1 MRFGLTMSFL
11 FLACLSI
18 RADDFALI
26 VPEGDD
32 PSVAMIADHVAATVE
47 DGYRV
52 FLLLARDQGRLDDH
66 LDIEGMAFEEV
77 REYLI
82 ALCIIS
88 PRWNYDPEQ
97 CLRRDVVAYMSASYI
112 GIRPGLL
119 TGFFG
124 MTRRYAHREMQFR
137 QYIAPGSPRSFVT
150 GSELLSIATRVSI
163 CVEPH
168 QDVTLDDD
176 EIH

>member
-1 MRFGLTMSFL
+1 MRFGLTMSFV

-18 RADDFALI
+18 RADDSELF
-26 VPEGDD
+26 VPEADD
-32 PSVAMIADHVAATVE
+32 PTIASVADHVAATIE

-52 FLLLARDQGRLDDH
+52 FLVLARDQGRLDDN
-66 LDIEGMAFEEV
+66 LDVESMAFEEL
-77 REYLI
+77 REHLA

-88 PRWNYDPEQ
+88 ARWNYDPGQ
-97 CLRRDVVAYMSASYI
+97 CLRRDVVAYMSARYI

-119 TGFFG
+119 TGLFG
-124 MTRRYAHREMQFR
+124 MTRRYAHREMIFR
-137 QYIAPGSPRSFVT
+137 QYIAPGSPRSYVT
-150 GSELLSIATRVSI
+150 GSELLSVATRIAI

-168 QDVTLDDD
+168 QNVALDDD

>member
-1 MRFGLTMSFL
+1 MLFV

-18 RADDFALI
+18 RADDSVLT
-26 VPEGDD
+26 VPEADD
-32 PSVAMIADHVAATVE
+32 PTIAMVADRVVATVE

-52 FLLLARDQGRLDDH
+52 FLVLARDQGRLDDN
-66 LDIEGMAFEEV
+66 LDVERMAFEEL
-77 REYLI
+77 REHLV
-82 ALCIIS
+82 ALCLIS
-88 PRWNYDPEQ
+88 ARWNYDPGQ
-97 CLRRDVVAYMSASYI
+97 CLRRDVVAYMSASYL

-119 TGFFG
+119 TGLFG

-150 GSELLSIATRVSI
+150 GSELLSVATRISI

-168 QDVTLDDD
+168 QNVTLDDD